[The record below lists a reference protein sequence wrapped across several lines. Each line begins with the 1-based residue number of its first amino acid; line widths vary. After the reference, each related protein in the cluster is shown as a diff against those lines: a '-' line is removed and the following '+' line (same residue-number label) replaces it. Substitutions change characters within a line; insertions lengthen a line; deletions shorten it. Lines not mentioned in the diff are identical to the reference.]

1 MDNHSYQRGLEAY
14 GRGDYDA
21 ALREWRPLAEQ
32 EIADA
37 QYMLAMA
44 LWHQGANF
52 GDKEVRSWFEKAA
65 DQGHAD
71 ALCELGSEIM
81 EDDLPRSKSWLLA
94 AAEQGHAKAC
104 MELCYLE
111 IEFGRGE
118 SEGIKWYRRGREL
131 GHPHDPWFLSIYPQ
145 NLEYHFGPF
154 DKVVAGVKR
163 RAKCGSREDQY
174 ILGLWYAGGTPP
186 FHRNVFQAYAWFV
199 VAASF
204 RLEKPRLT
212 WFRWEDWNN
221 PMRAVHLLEQVLDND
236 ERRLANRLANYYAK
250 RFSPKGGFWRKVK
263 SLFRVLLK

>member
-1 MDNHSYQRGLEAY
+1 MDNQSYQRGLEAY

-32 EIADA
+32 GIADA

-44 LWHQGANF
+44 LWNQGANF
-52 GDKEVRSWFEKAA
+52 YDKEVRDWFEKAA

-71 ALCELGSEIM
+71 AQCELGSEIM
-81 EDDLPRSKSWLLA
+81 EGDLPRSKSWLLA

-111 IEFGRGE
+111 IEFGLGE
-118 SEGIKWYRRGREL
+118 PEGIKWYRRGREL
-131 GHPHDPWFLSIYPQ
+131 GHPHDPWFLLIYPQ
-145 NLEYHFGPF
+145 ALEYPFWSF

-163 RAKCGSREDQY
+163 DAKCGSREDQY

-186 FHRNVFQAYAWFV
+186 FHRNIFQAYAWFV

-204 RLEKPRLT
+204 SQEETRRT
-212 WFRWEDWNN
+212 WSNSKDWNT
-221 PMRAVHLLEQVLDND
+221 PMRAVRLLEQVLDDD
-236 ERRLANRLANYYAK
+236 ERRLAHRLANYYAE
-250 RFSPKGGFWRKVK
+250 RFSPKIGFWKKMK